1 MPQMMPINWI
11 FSLIFFITIFIIFN
25 IMNYYIFN
33 YKNNINNLNKNFIKL
48 NNNFPWKW

>member
-11 FSLIFFITIFIIFN
+11 LSFILFIMTFIIFM

-33 YKNNINNLNKNFIKL
+33 YNIKIINKFNLKNKKNNLN
-48 NNNFPWKW
+48 WKW

>member
-11 FSLIFFITIFIIFN
+11 LSFLFFIIIFILFN

-33 YKNNINNLNKNFIKL
+33 YNFFKKINNFKKINKNM
-48 NNNFPWKW
+48 NWKW

>member
-11 FSLIFFITIFIIFN
+11 LSLLFFILIFIMFN

-33 YKNNINNLNKNFIKL
+33 SKINNSNIKS
-48 NNNFPWKW
+48 FPQKTNLLIWKW